1 MNDLQLLRAY
11 EPVVKYTEG
20 ELFFPMAV
28 EPYIAAASL
37 WQMGPNKQRREL
49 VPPGELTSERLAQ
62 QPEPPAGHTL
72 YLRFQK
78 EPLGAL
84 EYQRWRSQPDH
95 PILHAAGRLT
105 RVGIASRVVS
115 SLFNFTLLLRGA
127 VPGGTAGAADIAV
140 RKIRAADPRF
150 VYYGRIVR
158 AGGYVVLHYV
168 FFFAMNDW
176 RSSFHGINDHE
187 ADWEQC
193 FVYLVEGPNAELQP
207 RWVAFASHD
216 YSGDDLRRR
225 WDDPELTLVDGC
237 HPVIYA
243 GAGSHASYC
252 LRGEYI
258 AGVEPKF
265 LRPVRNFSVAL
276 RKLWVEKLAQGNS
289 ANVQEEVREY
299 FRIAFVDYARGDG
312 VAVGPGQPN
321 AWTPILMD
329 GLPWVEAYRGLWGV
343 DTEDPF
349 GGERAPA
356 GPKYNRDGSARL
368 SWYDPLAWA
377 GLDKVPPPC
386 EAPAVLA
393 QRLEQLD
400 GDLAAAET
408 DLASKRQQVRE
419 LELQTNA
426 LLGNQYWQP
435 VYKAQAN
442 ELGKAQ
448 ADLQAQSA
456 RVQSLIESQQACRL
470 LLDRLHHGDW
480 GDPQAHLRHQH
491 RPEPPLPHQS
501 RLLDVW
507 GAVSGALLMLVLL
520 LLLIYAPAN
529 WYVWIVVAVLIS
541 LGVESWLRGRLAKY
555 LLNVTIF
562 LAFVTTAVLIVAYW
576 RYALALGVLVLAFVM
591 IRDNLREL
599 RRK

>member
-37 WQMGPNKQRREL
+37 WQMDPNEQRREL
-49 VPPGELTSERLAQ
+49 VPAGELTIERLAL

-84 EYQRWRSQPDH
+84 EYQRWRARPDH

-115 SLFNFTLLLRGA
+115 SLFNFTLLLRGS

-140 RKIRAADPRF
+140 RTIRAADPRF
-150 VYYGRIVR
+150 VYYGRVVR
-158 AGGYVVLHYV
+158 TGGYVVLHYV

-258 AGVEPKF
+258 TGVEPNF
-265 LRPVRNFSVAL
+265 LRPLRDVSVAL

-289 ANVQEEVREY
+289 AHVQEEVSEY

-329 GLPWVEAYRGLWGV
+329 DLPWVEAYRGLWGV

-356 GPKYNRDGSARL
+356 GPKYNRDGSVPAVLVRSVGL
-368 SWYDPLAWA
+368 GRA
-377 GLDKVPPPC
+377 GQSAPPC
-386 EAPAVLA
+386 EAPVVLA

-400 GDLAAAET
+400 VDLADAET
-408 DLASKRQQVRE
+408 ELA
-419 LELQTNA
+419 
-426 LLGNQYWQP
+426 NQRH
-435 VYKAQAN
+435 
-442 ELGKAQ
+442 
-448 ADLQAQSA
+448 ADA
-456 RVQSLIESQQACRL
+456 RA
-470 LLDRLHHGDW
+470 
-480 GDPQAHLRHQH
+480 
-491 RPEPPLPHQS
+491 
-501 RLLDVW
+501 
-507 GAVSGALLMLVLL
+507 GAADQC
-520 LLLIYAPAN
+520 
-529 WYVWIVVAVLIS
+529 AV
-541 LGVESWLRGRLAKY
+541 G
-555 LLNVTIF
+555 
-562 LAFVTTAVLIVAYW
+562 
-576 RYALALGVLVLAFVM
+576 
-591 IRDNLREL
+591 
-599 RRK
+599 

>member
-1 MNDLQLLRAY
+1 M
-11 EPVVKYTEG
+11 P
-20 ELFFPMAV
+20 
-28 EPYIAAASL
+28 
-37 WQMGPNKQRREL
+37 
-49 VPPGELTSERLAQ
+49 AQ
-62 QPEPPAGHTL
+62 TTL
-72 YLRFQK
+72 
-78 EPLGAL
+78 
-84 EYQRWRSQPDH
+84 
-95 PILHAAGRLT
+95 LHAAGRLT
-105 RVGIASRVVS
+105 RVGIASRVIS

-140 RKIRAADPRF
+140 GKIRATDPRF
-150 VYYGRIVR
+150 VYYGRVVR
-158 AGGYVVLHYV
+158 TGGYVVLHYI

-193 FVYLVEGPNAELQP
+193 FVYLAEGPNAELQP

-252 LRGEYI
+252 LCGEYI

-265 LRPVRNFSVAL
+265 LRPIRDFSVAL

-289 ANVQEEVREY
+289 ANVQEEVSEY

-321 AWTPILMD
+321 AWTPVMMD
-329 GLPWVEAYRGLWGV
+329 GLPWIDAYRGLWGV

-356 GPKYNRDGSARL
+356 GPKYNRDGSVRL

-386 EAPAVLA
+386 ETPVVLA

-400 GDLAAAET
+400 VDLANAET
-408 DLASKRQQVRE
+408 ELADKRMQVRE
-419 LELQTNA
+419 LELQATA

-435 VYKAQAN
+435 VYKSQVQRTGQGAGRSAGSVSTGAVTDRIAAGVPTAARSPS
-442 ELGKAQ
+442 GKVIGVTRRHTCGTSI
-448 ADLQAQSA
+448 AQSRHCHTSPGCLICGAPSAA
-456 RVQSLIESQQACRL
+456 RCSCWFFSC
-470 LLDRLHHGDW
+470 
-480 GDPQAHLRHQH
+480 
-491 RPEPPLPHQS
+491 
-501 RLLDVW
+501 
-507 GAVSGALLMLVLL
+507 
-520 LLLIYAPAN
+520 
-529 WYVWIVVAVLIS
+529 
-541 LGVESWLRGRLAKY
+541 
-555 LLNVTIF
+555 
-562 LAFVTTAVLIVAYW
+562 
-576 RYALALGVLVLAFVM
+576 
-591 IRDNLREL
+591 
-599 RRK
+599 

>member
-28 EPYIAAASL
+28 EPYAAAASL
-37 WQMGPNKQRREL
+37 WQLDPNRQRREL
-49 VPPGELTSERLAQ
+49 VPAGELTIERLAR

-72 YLRFQK
+72 YLRFQN
-78 EPLGAL
+78 EPLGAV
-84 EYQRWRSQPDH
+84 EYQRWRARTDR
-95 PILHAAGRLT
+95 PILQAAGRLT
-105 RVGIASRVVS
+105 RVGIVSRMIS
-115 SLFNFTLLLRGA
+115 SLFNFTLLLRGS
-127 VPGGTAGAADIAV
+127 VPGGTAAAADLAV
-140 RKIRAADPRF
+140 RQMRVDDPHF
-150 VYYGRIVR
+150 VYYGRVVR
-158 AGGYVVLHYV
+158 TGGYVVLHYV
-168 FFFAMNDW
+168 FFFPMNDW

-193 FVYLVEGPNAELQP
+193 FVYLVEGPGAELQP

-258 AGVEPKF
+258 TGVEPKF

-289 ANVQEEVREY
+289 ANVQEEVSGY

-312 VAVGPGQPN
+312 VAVGQGQPN
-321 AWTPILMD
+321 TWTPVLMD
-329 GLPWVEAYRGLWGV
+329 GLSWVETYRGLWGV

-356 GPKYNRDGSARL
+356 GPKYNRDGSVRL

-386 EAPAVLA
+386 EAPIVLA

-400 GDLAAAET
+400 I
-408 DLASKRQQVRE
+408 DLASAEAELVKQRQLVRE
-419 LELQTNA
+419 LELQANA
-426 LLGNQYWQP
+426 LLDNEYWRP
-435 VYKAQAN
+435 VYKSQVN
-442 ELGKAQ
+442 EFGKAQ
-448 ADLQAQSA
+448 AQLQAQSA
-456 RVQSLIESQQACRL
+456 RVQSLTESQLACRQL
-470 LLDRLHHGDW
+470 VARLQQGDW

-491 RPEPPLPHQS
+491 RPEPPLPRQS
-501 RLLDVW
+501 KLLDLW
-507 GAVSGALLMLVLL
+507 GAVSGALLLVVLL
-520 LLLIYAPAN
+520 LLVIYAPAN

-541 LGVESWLRGRLAKY
+541 LGVESWLRGGLAKY

-562 LAFVTTAVLIVAYW
+562 LALVTTAVLMVAYW
-576 RYALALGVLVLAFVM
+576 RYVLVLGVIALAFVM
-591 IRDNLREL
+591 TRDNLREL
-599 RRK
+599 RRS